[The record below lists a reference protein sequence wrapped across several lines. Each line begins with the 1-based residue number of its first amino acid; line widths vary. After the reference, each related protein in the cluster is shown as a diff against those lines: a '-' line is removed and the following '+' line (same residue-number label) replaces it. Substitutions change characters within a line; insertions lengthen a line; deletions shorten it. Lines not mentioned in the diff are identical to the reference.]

1 MNVDRQ
7 RNTSYGPAEAFAYF
21 IEACETV
28 HLSEAMLDRCLPDDM
43 HRSHFYIVN
52 HLVRLGDGQTPLQ
65 ITAAMHVT
73 KATVSNSLALL
84 EKRGFVKTRPCDLDA
99 RSKQVFLTERGR
111 EFQKQ
116 TIGTLAALFGSFLRQ
131 DDYRIMGEALP
142 GLVAI
147 RRLLQDNSGVAPG

>member
-21 IEACETV
+21 SEACETV
-28 HLSEAMLDRCLPDDM
+28 HLSEALLDRCLPEDL

-73 KATVSNSLALL
+73 KATVSNSLAVL

-99 RSKQVFLTERGR
+99 RSKRVFLTESGR
-111 EFQKQ
+111 EFQTQ
-116 TIGTLAALFGSFLRQ
+116 TIGTLAGLFGSFLRQ

-142 GLVAI
+142 SLVAI
-147 RRLLQDNSGVAPG
+147 RRLLEANSGTVPE

>member
-116 TIGTLAALFGSFLRQ
+116 TIATLAALFGSFLRQ